1 MTMLNIL
8 VVCTGNICRS
18 PMTEQLLEDALNDA
32 HVSIRSAGT
41 RARDG
46 MRMPPEAQR
55 LTVHYGGDP
64 GRAERHGSTVLGPEM
79 LRSAHLVV
87 VMGRDHRR
95 ELVEMD
101 PTITR
106 RTFTLRELARLVA
119 GLEDETLRDAA
130 ARASGRGDDRAR
142 LAEILAVI
150 AARRGIGAPPSHP
163 EDDDVVDPYGR
174 SAETYMRSGTQ
185 IVDAL
190 PAVSR
195 VIRLAASPRC

>member
-1 MTMLNIL
+1 
-8 VVCTGNICRS
+8 
-18 PMTEQLLEDALNDA
+18 
-32 HVSIRSAGT
+32 
-41 RARDG
+41 
-46 MRMPPEAQR
+46 MPPEAQR
-55 LTVHYGGDP
+55 LTVRHGGDP
-64 GRAERHGSTVLGPEM
+64 GRAEMHGSTVLGPEM

-87 VMGRDHRR
+87 AMARDHRR

-119 GLEDETLRDAA
+119 GLEDETLRNAA
-130 ARASGRGDDRAR
+130 ARASNHGDDHAR

-150 AARRGIGAPPSHP
+150 AAQRGIDAPPSHP
-163 EDDDVVDPYGR
+163 EDDDVIDPYGR